1 MQRKILEEIISKQGE
16 RESLAYI
23 VDTENGDEFIFSKGK
38 KTNYPELDTEIIDCL
53 KSDRSKLVQI
63 NNKNFFIDV
72 YNPPLKL
79 LIIGAVHIAQYL
91 INFANN
97 LNFDCILIDPREGF
111 ANKERFADV
120 KIYNSWPDEVLP
132 KLGIDERTAVVTLTH
147 DPKIDD
153 VALDYVLNKSCF
165 YIGSLGSKK
174 THNARIERLSKK
186 HSKEKLAMI
195 HGPIGLD
202 IGARSP
208 AEIALSIISEMISKL
223 RL

>member
-1 MQRKILEEIISKQGE
+1 MQRKILEEIISKQSE
-16 RESLAYI
+16 RKSLAYVI
-23 VDTENGDEFIFSKGK
+23 NTKNGDEFIISSGE
-38 KTNYPELDTEIIDCL
+38 KTDYPELDNEIIDCL
-53 KSDRSKLVQI
+53 RFDRSKLVQVDNI
-63 NNKNFFIDV
+63 NFFIDV

-79 LIIGAVHIAQYL
+79 LIIGAVHIAQHL

-132 KLGIDERTAVVTLTH
+132 KLKIDERTAVVTLTH

-153 VALDYVLNKSCF
+153 VALNYVLDKSCF

-186 HSKEKLAMI
+186 HSKKNLTTI

-208 AEIALSIISEMISKL
+208 AEIALSIVGEMISKL

>member
-1 MQRKILEEIISKQGE
+1 MKKKTLDEIISKQVE
-16 RESLAYI
+16 RKSLAHI
-23 VDTENGDEFIFSKGK
+23 INTENGDEFIFANGK
-38 KTNYPELDTEIIDCL
+38 KTDYPELDKEISDCIRF
-53 KSDRSKLVQI
+53 DRSKHVQI
-63 NNKNFFIDV
+63 DNKSFFIDV

-79 LIIGAVHIAQYL
+79 LIIGAVHIAQHL

-120 KIYNSWPDEVLP
+120 EIYNNCPDEVLP
-132 KLGIDERTAVVTLTH
+132 EIVIDERTAVVTLTH

-153 VALDYVLNKSCF
+153 VALDYVLDKSCF

-174 THNARIERLSKK
+174 THNARVERLSKK
-186 HSKEKLAMI
+186 HSGKKLAEI

-208 AEIALSIISEMISKL
+208 AEIALSIVSEMISKL

>member
-1 MQRKILEEIISKQGE
+1 MQKKILEEIISKQSE
-16 RESLAYI
+16 RKSLAYVI
-23 VDTENGDEFIFSKGK
+23 NTKNGDEFIISSGE
-38 KTNYPELDTEIIDCL
+38 KTDYPELDNEIIDCL
-53 KSDRSKLVQI
+53 RFDRSKLVQVDNI
-63 NNKNFFIDV
+63 NFFIDV

-79 LIIGAVHIAQYL
+79 LIIGAVHIAQHL

-111 ANKERFADV
+111 ANKERFTDV

-132 KLGIDERTAVVTLTH
+132 KLEIDERTAVVTLTH

-153 VALDYVLNKSCF
+153 VALDYVLDKSCF

-186 HSKEKLAMI
+186 HSKKNLTTI

-208 AEIALSIISEMISKL
+208 AEIALSIVGEMISKL